1 MAACGPEVFG
11 ADPARVKWNV
21 VRGDTSTIRVEF
33 LEDDEVTFFDIDGWT
48 FSATAYDP
56 RTDIVDPLVVE
67 VFDGYVDIIA
77 PATTTSLW
85 GSGYGSVVAELGFD
99 LEVVTDEDITWTPV
113 IGTITVLGD
122 VSGGS
127 L

>member
-33 LEDDEVTFFDIDGWT
+33 LEDDEATFFDIDGWT